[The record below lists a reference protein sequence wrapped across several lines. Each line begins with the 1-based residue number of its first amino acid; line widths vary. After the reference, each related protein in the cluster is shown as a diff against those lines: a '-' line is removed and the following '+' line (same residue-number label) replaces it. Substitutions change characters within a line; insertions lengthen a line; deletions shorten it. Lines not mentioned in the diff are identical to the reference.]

1 MFDSLTSIW
10 HNILFWRLLWEL
22 KKTNGKV
29 IMTCVNF
36 APRTEVYHNNII
48 LLHDWLG
55 KTTLSSRYAENQWD
69 NFTARKESLFFNIY
83 ILVITKPYLWNRNW
97 KSVVNKWEFWHVQH
111 QNYSSRGLPKQNHG
125 KNKCFLLINLYRHAY
140 CACYITKFIVA
151 EFHAHIF
158 ANRNI
163 TYILEVKVLVKVVFL
178 NS

>member
-1 MFDSLTSIW
+1 MLLVLRYTITTSFYCTTDLERR
-10 HNILFWRLLWEL
+10 H
-22 KKTNGKV
+22 
-29 IMTCVNF
+29 
-36 APRTEVYHNNII
+36 Y
-48 LLHDWLG
+48 LHDMQ
-55 KTTLSSRYAENQWD
+55 KISE
-69 NFTARKESLFFNIY
+69 TARKESLFFNIY

-140 CACYITKFIVA
+140 CACYITKFVT